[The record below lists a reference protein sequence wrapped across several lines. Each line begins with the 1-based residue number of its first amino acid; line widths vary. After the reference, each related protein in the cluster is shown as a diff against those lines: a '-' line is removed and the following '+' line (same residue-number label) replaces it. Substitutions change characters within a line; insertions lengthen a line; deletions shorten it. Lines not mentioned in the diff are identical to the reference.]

1 MSIFKFFDLRLYW
14 YFKTI
19 VFYRWFFN
27 RFHITSYIGTPLF
40 LKNCSKISIMKKV
53 RIFAGSRI
61 ELHGNEAELIID
73 ENTSIGH
80 NFHLI
85 CGGKMKIGK
94 NTTIASNVFINDIDS
109 DYNEVNKSTMDQT
122 QIIKQTLIGDYCFIG
137 VGSTI
142 QAGTKLGKNV
152 IVGSN
157 SFVKGNIP
165 DYSIIGGVPAKILK
179 IYDNKLN
186 KWIKIKEI

>member
-1 MSIFKFFDLRLYW
+1 M
-14 YFKTI
+14 
-19 VFYRWFFN
+19 
-27 RFHITSYIGTPLF
+27 GTPLF

-61 ELHGNEAELIID
+61 ELHGKEAELIIK

-85 CGGKMKIGK
+85 CGGKMTIGN
-94 NTTIASNVFINDIDS
+94 NTTIASNVFVNDIDS
-109 DYNEVNKSTMDQT
+109 DYNQINKSTMDQT
-122 QIIKQTLIGDYCFIG
+122 QIIRETSIGDYCFIG

-157 SFVKGNIP
+157 SFVKGNFP
-165 DYSIIGGVPAKILK
+165 DYSIIGGVPAKIIK
-179 IYDNKLN
+179 IYDNKT
-186 KWIKIKEI
+186 KTWKKI